1 MAPETDPLTALRDRL
16 DRTEAAARE
25 LGRAASAAR
34 RGAAAPSGTP
44 GAGWQTPGGEEEGA
58 AAGRESELT
67 TALVGLLDAV
77 RTAIPDELAERLAT
91 VLRELLL
98 AVRAVVD
105 FALERMEARRRAPVE
120 VQDIPIA

>member
-1 MAPETDPLTALRDRL
+1 M
-16 DRTEAAARE
+16 
-25 LGRAASAAR
+25 
-34 RGAAAPSGTP
+34 
-44 GAGWQTPGGEEEGA
+44 
-58 AAGRESELT
+58 
-67 TALVGLLDAV
+67 GLLDAV